1 MVKITVSVEGMACG
15 MCEAH
20 VNEAVR
26 NAFPVKK
33 VTSSHT
39 KKQTVVLAEDDI
51 DEQKLKDVIAKSGYE
66 AVSVNREPYE
76 KKGLFSALRG

>member
-1 MVKITVSVEGMACG
+1 MVKITVGIEGMACG

-20 VNEAVR
+20 INEAVR

-39 KKQTVVLAEDDI
+39 KKETVILSEKEIPESELKKVVAEAGY
-51 DEQKLKDVIAKSGYE
+51 DVM
-66 AVSVNREPYE
+66 SVKWEPYE
-76 KKGLFSALRG
+76 KKGLFSRK